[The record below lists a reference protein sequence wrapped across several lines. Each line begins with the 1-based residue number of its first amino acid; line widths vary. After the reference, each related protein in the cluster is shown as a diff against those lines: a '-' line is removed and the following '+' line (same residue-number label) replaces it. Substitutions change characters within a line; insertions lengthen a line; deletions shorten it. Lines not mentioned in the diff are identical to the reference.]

1 MGVEVLDN
9 LGKRYEPLHN
19 AFTACSKDSA
29 KSVLNLDINDER
41 VGKFLH
47 GEEIEVSSDVKG
59 YTLVCVEDVPLS
71 FGKASNNKLKNK
83 YPKGLRNKNG

>member
-1 MGVEVLDN
+1 MGVEVAEN

-19 AFTACSKDSA
+19 AFTACSKENA
-29 KSVLNLDINDER
+29 KSVLDLPLSDER
-41 VGKFLH
+41 VGKYLH
-47 GEEIEVSSDVKG
+47 GEEIEVAQDVKG
-59 YTLVCVEDVPLS
+59 YTLVCIEGVPLS